1 MKNEESKK
9 TVGIKNTV
17 KTLVDMRGLGDK
29 FSEEELSKAGVKL
42 STYKIND
49 NFKFCL
55 RPEPWLYRQVKKQ
68 VSGINFI
75 NPFLNDNPKSKH
87 YSKARVDTWR
97 DDKAKTD
104 NDKLFNLIRSGREV
118 DFKKFCYKIEEN
130 EDQVMSLRDEKGWN
144 AFHHALYNNRINFI
158 EKIILKAKARKPGR
172 IERLKKQNRT
182 LIELDD
188 LTYADQTPLMVY
200 GRYINVDTFQF
211 LYNPKYGLTHLDDL
225 GQNIIF

>member
-1 MKNEESKK
+1 
-9 TVGIKNTV
+9 
-17 KTLVDMRGLGDK
+17 
-29 FSEEELSKAGVKL
+29 
-42 STYKIND
+42 
-49 NFKFCL
+49 
-55 RPEPWLYRQVKKQ
+55 
-68 VSGINFI
+68 
-75 NPFLNDNPKSKH
+75 
-87 YSKARVDTWR
+87 
-97 DDKAKTD
+97 
-104 NDKLFNLIRSGREV
+104 
-118 DFKKFCYKIEEN
+118 
-130 EDQVMSLRDEKGWN
+130 MSLRDEKGWN

-172 IERLKKQNRT
+172 VERLRKQNRT